1 MRQHYIVDRTV
12 AFGAA
17 GGGDAGQ
24 AEAENH
30 YGLYRAG
37 KNSKLRTTREVAMYF
52 KRRTPR
58 LQSRGAWADPPSYS
72 LDSCAYV
79 AGCVKTIPYSTD
91 MVEAEMFSALGAIAI
106 SFSISE
112 IVEMYRK
119 DLAMQRETSLFDSLV
134 SLGPLYGHT
143 HLT

>member
-1 MRQHYIVDRTV
+1 
-12 AFGAA
+12 
-17 GGGDAGQ
+17 
-24 AEAENH
+24 
-30 YGLYRAG
+30 
-37 KNSKLRTTREVAMYF
+37 
-52 KRRTPR
+52 
-58 LQSRGAWADPPSYS
+58 
-72 LDSCAYV
+72 
-79 AGCVKTIPYSTD
+79 
-91 MVEAEMFSALGAIAI
+91 MFSALGAIAI